1 MKPVH
6 AMKNISDKNYH
17 ALKQYLDLLIPTFDE
32 GILPT
37 VQTVE

>member
-6 AMKNISDKNYH
+6 AMKDISDKNYH
-17 ALKQYLDLLIPTFDE
+17 ALEKYLDLLIWTFDK
-32 GILPT
+32 GVLPT